1 MTHRLMRRLGG
12 ALLGVALAGGAA
24 GGWALAAPP
33 PNPSPPAATRV
44 EALRNT
50 FLDPAGRVMVVAHR
64 GCWKDTT
71 ENAVA
76 GIEACVR
83 MGVDMV
89 ELDVQRT
96 RDGQL
101 VLMHDATVD
110 RTTNGTGR
118 VADLTLA
125 QVQALRLKAGAGGP
139 GAPLT
144 DWAPPTFA
152 QAMAAARGRVLVNVD
167 AKGDVNDQALRE
179 LDAMG
184 LAGQAVFKSAASPE
198 TADLSAILSRSDL
211 LFMPILREADG
222 TSLAQAPDRYPR
234 RPPAYEL
241 TFDHEAYLAEGAPAL
256 RARQARIWVN
266 TLQPRHA
273 AGHVDAD
280 AVRDPGAHWG
290 RLIALGASIIQT
302 DAPGP
307 LIAWLAEQP
316 RTPAVTQ

>member
-24 GGWALAAPP
+24 GGWAL
-33 PNPSPPAATRV
+33 ATRV

-64 GCWKDTT
+64 GCWKDTA

-118 VADLTLA
+118 VDDLTLA

-152 QAMAAARGRVLVNVD
+152 QAMAAARGKVLVNVD

-184 LAGQAVFKSAASPE
+184 LAGQSVFKSAAAPE
-198 TADLSAILSRSDL
+198 TADLAAILSRSDL

-222 TSLAQAPDRYPR
+222 TSLAQAPERYPR
-234 RPPAYEL
+234 HPPAFEL
-241 TFDHEAYLAEGAPAL
+241 TFDDEAYLAEGAPRL
-256 RARQARIWVN
+256 RAQQARIWVN

-290 RLIALGASIIQT
+290 RLIAMGASIIQT